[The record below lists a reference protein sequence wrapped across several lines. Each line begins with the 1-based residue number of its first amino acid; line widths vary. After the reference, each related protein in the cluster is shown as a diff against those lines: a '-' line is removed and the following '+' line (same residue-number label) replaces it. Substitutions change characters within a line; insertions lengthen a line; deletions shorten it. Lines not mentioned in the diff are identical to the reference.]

1 MSEEMNKNI
10 MGEEEMQRRLE
21 YILTKEFLTNLVE
34 VARIYGWSGDYI
46 EIEDFIM
53 SLHYYKNIDIKLED
67 IMPYKSNEL
76 L

>member
-10 MGEEEMQRRLE
+10 MGEKESRLE
-21 YILTKEFLTNLVE
+21 SILTKEFLSNLVE

-46 EIEDFIM
+46 EIERFIM
-53 SLHYYKNIDIKLED
+53 SLHYYKDIDIKLED
-67 IMPYKSNEL
+67 INPYQNIDL